1 MGRNHPLIRIRRRIK
16 RYGIRVQY
24 AYSDSTDGAP
34 FPIRV
39 KHLLRLP
46 HLCPWSYDVAGPRK
60 ARTQVA
66 ARTGVPIRGRE
77 RVRNGCDQSR
87 LRTRKAPQTSGER
100 LSNAG
105 SVTQGPR
112 THTKARQKPPNAGSE
127 RLRAK
132 GNARFLTQRKERRT
146 LGRTRERGPLGCWV
160 HACAVCGWGLSVP
173 TSHELGDIS
182 ERWALLL
189 YAP

>member
-1 MGRNHPLIRIRRRIK
+1 M
-16 RYGIRVQY
+16 
-24 AYSDSTDGAP
+24 
-34 FPIRV
+34 
-39 KHLLRLP
+39 
-46 HLCPWSYDVAGPRK
+46 
-60 ARTQVA
+60 A

-146 LGRTRERGPLGCWV
+146 LGRTRERGPLGPLLRQKW
-160 HACAVCGWGLSVP
+160 HSIKHF
-173 TSHELGDIS
+173 SS
-182 ERWALLL
+182 EVRRTTVARYEPGPKGGSRPFVTLFRG
-189 YAP
+189 APCEFTGSSPK